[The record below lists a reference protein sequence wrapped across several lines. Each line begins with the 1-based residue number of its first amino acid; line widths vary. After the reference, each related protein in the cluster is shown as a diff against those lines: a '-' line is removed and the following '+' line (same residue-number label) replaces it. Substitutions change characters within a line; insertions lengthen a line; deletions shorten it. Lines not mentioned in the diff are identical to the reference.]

1 MRSREHCFHQ
11 QAEEQVV
18 GLARQDAGLE
28 ITNDPKT
35 GSGHRCSR
43 SNLPY
48 NHRASRSINLLHR
61 LPVHHHRGATVV
73 WETKPTTASVELDPS
88 DGKNR
93 GRTPPPD
100 KEMRR
105 LEKKLQSTFDVS
117 GSDL

>member
-1 MRSREHCFHQ
+1 M
-11 QAEEQVV
+11 A
-18 GLARQDAGLE
+18 QDAGLE

-35 GSGHRCSR
+35 GSGEHIHTVYYTTAQVTSPR
-43 SNLPY
+43 PP
-48 NHRASRSINLLHR
+48 LL
-61 LPVHHHRGATVV
+61 VV
-73 WETKPTTASVELDPS
+73 RWWWETKPTTASVELDPS